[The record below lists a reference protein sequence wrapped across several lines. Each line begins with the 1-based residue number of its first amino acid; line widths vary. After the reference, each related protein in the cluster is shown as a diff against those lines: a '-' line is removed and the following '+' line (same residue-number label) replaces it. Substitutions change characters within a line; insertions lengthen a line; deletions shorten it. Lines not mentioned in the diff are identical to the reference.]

1 MKASAIR
8 RRPSAGGYACGEETR
23 KRIVLIALRLFGE
36 RGFDGVST
44 REIAGEA
51 GVNTPALQYY
61 FGSKE
66 GLYQACAELVAEQ
79 VRGAADPMLAR
90 AVRLLEEDAPTVALI
105 EAYCAIVE
113 ALIEELFGDEGASW
127 SRFLAREQAG
137 FGPGKAFAVIR
148 AQVSS
153 RLERVCC
160 DIVSRLSGAPPEAL
174 ETRLRVEAINGQFKV
189 FQANRTLTLASLG
202 SDAYTPEHGRLV
214 RAIVVDQTRA
224 LLTRLA
230 EKAPGVPN
238 AEKGTPGE
246 ALPGGV

>member
-1 MKASAIR
+1 MKASASR

-23 KRIVLIALRLFGE
+23 RRIVMIALRLFGE

-44 REIAGEA
+44 REIAAEA

-61 FGSKE
+61 FDSKE
-66 GLYQACAELVAEQ
+66 GLYLACGELVAEQ
-79 VRGAADPMLAR
+79 VRGTVDPMLAR
-90 AVRLLEEDAPTVALI
+90 AVRLLEEDAPRVALI

-113 ALIEELFGDEGASW
+113 ALIEQLFGDKGASW

-137 FGPGKAFAVIR
+137 FGPGRALAVIR

-153 RLERVCC
+153 RLEHAFC
-160 DIVSRLSGAPPEAL
+160 DIVGRLSGAPSEAM

-230 EKAPGVPN
+230 EKAPGVPSD
-238 AEKGTPGE
+238 
-246 ALPGGV
+246 

>member
-1 MKASAIR
+1 MKASASR
-8 RRPSAGGYACGEETR
+8 RRPSAGGYACGEETQR
-23 KRIVLIALRLFGE
+23 RIVTIALRLFGE
-36 RGFDGVST
+36 RGFAGVST

-66 GLYQACAELVAEQ
+66 GLYLACGALVAEQ
-79 VRGAADPMLAR
+79 VRRCIDPTLAR
-90 AVRLLEEDAPTVALI
+90 AVRLLDEDAPTGVLI

-113 ALIEELFGDEGASW
+113 ALVEQLFGDEGASW

-153 RLERVCC
+153 RLDRTFY
-160 DIVSRLSGAPPEAL
+160 DIVGRLSGAPAEAV

-189 FQANRTLTLASLG
+189 FQANRARTLVSLG
-202 SDAYTPEHGRLV
+202 LDDYAPEHGCLV

-238 AEKGTPGE
+238 G
-246 ALPGGV
+246 

>member
-1 MKASAIR
+1 MTASAVR
-8 RRPSAGGYACGEETR
+8 RRPSEGGYACGEETR
-23 KRIVLIALRLFGE
+23 VRIVMIALRLFGE

-44 REIAGEA
+44 REIASEA
-51 GVNTPALQYY
+51 NVNTPALQYY

-66 GLYQACAELVAEQ
+66 GLYVACAELVTEQ
-79 VRGAADPMLAR
+79 VRRAADPMLAR
-90 AVRLLEEDAPTVALI
+90 AVRLLEEDAPAVALI

-113 ALIEELFGDEGASW
+113 GLVEQLFGDEGASW

-137 FGPGKAFAVIR
+137 FGPGKALAVIR

-153 RLERVCC
+153 RLDRTFCG
-160 DIVSRLSGAPPEAL
+160 IVGRLSGVSPDAQ

-202 SDAYTPEHGRLV
+202 SDAYTREHGRLV

-230 EKAPGVPN
+230 EKVPGVPN
-238 AEKGTPGE
+238 G
-246 ALPGGV
+246 

>member
-1 MKASAIR
+1 MKASASR

-23 KRIVLIALRLFGE
+23 GRIVMIALRLFGE
-36 RGFDGVST
+36 RGFEGVST
-44 REIAGEA
+44 REIAAAA

-61 FGSKE
+61 FDSKE
-66 GLYQACAELVAEQ
+66 GLYLACGELVAGQ
-79 VRGAADPMLAR
+79 VRRAVDPVLAR
-90 AVRLLEEDAPTVALI
+90 AVRLLDEDAPRVALI

-113 ALIEELFGDEGASW
+113 TIVEQLFGEEGASW
-127 SRFLAREQAG
+127 ARFLAREQAG
-137 FGPGKAFAVIR
+137 FGPGKVFALIR
-148 AQVSS
+148 AQVSG
-153 RLERVCC
+153 RLERAFC
-160 DIVSRLSGAPPEAL
+160 DIVGRLSGAPPEAL

-238 AEKGTPGE
+238 G
-246 ALPGGV
+246 

>member
-1 MKASAIR
+1 MKVPASR

-23 KRIVLIALRLFGE
+23 RRIVMVALRLFGE

-44 REIAGEA
+44 REIVAEA

-61 FGSKE
+61 FDSKE
-66 GLYQACAELVAEQ
+66 GLYLACADLVAEQ
-79 VRGAADPMLAR
+79 VRAAVDPMLER
-90 AVRLLEEDAPTVALI
+90 AVRLVEEDAPMVALI

-113 ALIEELFGDEGASW
+113 SIVEQLFGDEGASW

-153 RLERVCC
+153 RLERAFC
-160 DIVSRLSGAPPEAL
+160 DIIGRLSGAPPHAL

-189 FQANRTLTLASLG
+189 FQANRALTLASLG

-238 AEKGTPGE
+238 G
-246 ALPGGV
+246 

>member
-1 MKASAIR
+1 MKASASR

-23 KRIVLIALRLFGE
+23 RRIVMIALRLFGE

-44 REIAGEA
+44 REIAAEA

-61 FGSKE
+61 FDSKE
-66 GLYQACAELVAEQ
+66 GLYLACGELVAEQ
-79 VRGAADPMLAR
+79 VRGTVDPMLAR
-90 AVRLLEEDAPTVALI
+90 AVRLLEEDAPRVALI

-113 ALIEELFGDEGASW
+113 ALIEQLFGDKGASW

-137 FGPGKAFAVIR
+137 FGPGRALAVIR

-153 RLERVCC
+153 RLEHAFC
-160 DIVSRLSGAPPEAL
+160 DIVGRLSGAPSEAM

-230 EKAPGVPN
+230 EKTPGVPSD
-238 AEKGTPGE
+238 
-246 ALPGGV
+246 

>member
-1 MKASAIR
+1 M
-8 RRPSAGGYACGEETR
+8 
-23 KRIVLIALRLFGE
+23 IALKLFGE

-66 GLYQACAELVAEQ
+66 GLYLACAQLVAEQ
-79 VRGAADPMLAR
+79 VRRAVDPMLAR
-90 AVRLLEEDAPTVALI
+90 AVRLLEEDAPPVALI

-113 ALIEELFGDEGASW
+113 ALVEQLFGDEGASW
-127 SRFLAREQAG
+127 SRFLAGEQTG
-137 FGPGKAFAVIR
+137 FGPGQAFVVIR

-153 RLERVCC
+153 RFERTCC
-160 DIVSRLSGAPPEAL
+160 DIVGRLSGAPPEAL
-174 ETRLRVEAINGQFKV
+174 DTRLRVEAINGQFKV

-202 SDAYTPEHGRLV
+202 SDAYTAEHGRLV

-230 EKAPGVPN
+230 KKAPGVPN
-238 AEKGTPGE
+238 G
-246 ALPGGV
+246 

>member
-1 MKASAIR
+1 MGRDMQDVAMKASASR
-8 RRPSAGGYACGEETR
+8 RRPSEGGYACGEETR
-23 KRIVLIALRLFGE
+23 GRIVTIALRLFGE

-66 GLYQACAELVAEQ
+66 GLYLACAELVAEQ
-79 VRGAADPMLAR
+79 VRRSVEPMLTR
-90 AVRLLEEDAPTVALI
+90 AVRLLDEDPPAVALI
-105 EAYCAIVE
+105 EAYCAVVE
-113 ALIEELFGDEGASW
+113 GLVEQLFGDEGAAW

-137 FGPGKAFAVIR
+137 FGPGKAFAVVR
-148 AQVSS
+148 AQVSI
-153 RLERVCC
+153 RLDRTCC
-160 DIVSRLSGAPPEAL
+160 DIVGRLTGAPPEAL

-189 FQANRTLTLASLG
+189 FQANRARTLVALG
-202 SDAYTPEHGRLV
+202 LDDYTPEHGRLV

-230 EKAPGVPN
+230 EKAPDVPN
-238 AEKGTPGE
+238 G
-246 ALPGGV
+246 